1 MRMDVLG
8 TGAAFET
15 ELYLVFGKK
24 ADLFWVEFGLMSEL
38 VSVRVPEQDNHIN
51 IVTWQAIR
59 LPIASSQV

>member
-24 ADLFWVEFGLMSEL
+24 ADLFWVEFWAHE
-38 VSVRVPEQDNHIN
+38 
-51 IVTWQAIR
+51 
-59 LPIASSQV
+59 